1 MTAQTLLMLGA
12 SLAQIPG
19 IMAAREQGIHVISC
33 DNLPHSPGHALAQ
46 ASVQASTFDPAAV
59 LVAARQHAIDGIMTM
74 GSDQPVLTAAIVAQQ
89 LGLPSALT
97 VETARAVTDKRV
109 MKRRFQALG
118 LPTVPFVIYKPD
130 QPAAPDTPRSRA
142 SAPYKM
148 TTPDP
153 LAQLDYPVV
162 VKPVDSQG
170 QRGIFVCTTPA
181 DVRQQAPQVLAFS
194 RADEILVES
203 YYPSD
208 EVTVSGWV
216 NAGKA
221 RILTLTDRERFAG
234 TDPLGVCL
242 SHEWPSRYLASHA
255 DEIASLT
262 QAIVSGFEIWE
273 GPIYFQF
280 LIGASGVRINEI
292 ACRIGGAFESQ
303 FIPRLT
309 GFDLTATQIDLALG
323 RPLRAASQLALK
335 QHDFRQV
342 REHLS
347 VQLFFAQ
354 PCTIGRL
361 TPLAEVLACPGVLDA
376 GYHLKPGHTIP
387 AITNATARVGYCIV
401 TAPDKN
407 ALEQRLTQVYS
418 VLQVI
423 DTEGVNQLIHR
434 PLEVLPL
441 EQPE

>member
-1 MTAQTLLMLGA
+1 MKQPKLLMLGA

-19 IMAAREQGIHVISC
+19 IQAARQRGIHVISC
-33 DNLPHSPGHALAQ
+33 DHLPHSPGHALAD
-46 ASVQASTFDPAAV
+46 ASVLASTFDPGAV
-59 LVAARQHAIDGIMTM
+59 LAAARQHNIDGIMTM

-89 LGLPSALT
+89 LDLPSALT
-97 VETARAVTDKRV
+97 VETARAVTDKRI
-109 MKRRFQALG
+109 MKKRFQVLG

-130 QPAAPDTPRSRA
+130 SLSVDPQRSAAQNPATA
-142 SAPYKM
+142 
-148 TTPDP
+148 DP
-153 LAQLDYPVV
+153 LEQLNDPVV
-162 VKPVDSQG
+162 IKPVDSQG
-170 QRGIFVCTTPA
+170 QRGIFVCETA
-181 DVRQQAPQVLAFS
+181 AEVRQKAPQVLAFS
-194 RADEILVES
+194 RTDEILVES

-216 NAGKA
+216 HEGQA

-234 TDPLGVCL
+234 TEQLGVCL
-242 SHEWPSRYLASHA
+242 SHEWPSRYLGSHG

-262 QAIVSGFEIWE
+262 QAIVSGFKIAE
-273 GPIYFQF
+273 GPIYFQY
-280 LIGASGVRINEI
+280 LIGPSGVRINEI

-303 FIPRLT
+303 FIPRLA

-323 RPLRAASQLALK
+323 RSISAASQLALK